1 MRRVLMLVLIF
12 SLLAAGLFL
21 GGRNAQ
27 LVTLDYYFGAIQ
39 LSLAVAIIL
48 ALMVGIVLGALAV
61 YLGSVLRLQAR
72 NRKLRRELSAQGDPA
87 AERLVADE

>member
-1 MRRVLMLVLIF
+1 MRRVLMLVLII

-48 ALMVGIVLGALAV
+48 ALMLGIVLGALAV